1 MGAVLDRHTAE
12 QLVRDMF
19 TVVTHGDPQL
29 AVRCI
34 HPEFVNEESVNEP
47 NDDYVASIGSSAGLE
62 LSPGRH
68 NQRHLRQP
76 V

>member
-1 MGAVLDRHTAE
+1 VPTKRSAIAFARGARTGVL
-12 QLVRDMF
+12 MI
-19 TVVTHGDPQL
+19 HGDPQL